1 VRLHSALGNDAT
13 VGLEPYVAS
22 ASELIAA
29 EPGRRVDREA
39 ELDLAVSA
47 WAARLAFVT
56 VSTLSWRWGVSE
68 QKMRKR
74 VRRLEREG
82 FVRRHRDGRNQ
93 PARVVVT
100 ERGGNACG
108 LTIRTARGREPLGH
122 ELAVI
127 KRVMAIELY
136 FAQHGPDGARVLT
149 EREMR
154 REERSDRERRWS
166 VRVVHPHGRVG
177 KRWPDYAVQTPEG
190 TTAVELEFS
199 LKGTR
204 RLRSIVFG
212 YQEASH
218 YDFVDFVLLQRR
230 PDAQSWRTLTRL
242 VDDVRIV
249 PQFSRLPQFRFG
261 PTMNITP
268 WRDPLP
274 ELHAGIAPFRSIDR
288 VER

>member
-1 VRLHSALGNDAT
+1 MKLQSAVGTDAT
-13 VGLEPYVAS
+13 LGLEPYVAS

-29 EPGRRVDREA
+29 ERGRRVDRQA
-39 ELDLAVSA
+39 ELDLVILA
-47 WAARLAFVT
+47 WAARFAFVT
-56 VSTLSWRWGVSE
+56 VSTLAWRWGVSE

-100 ERGGNACG
+100 ERGGDACG
-108 LTIRTARGREPLGH
+108 LTIRTARGRESLGH

-149 EREMR
+149 ERDMR
-154 REERSDRERRWS
+154 GEGGRRWS
-166 VRVVHPHGRVG
+166 VRVVHPHGRPG
-177 KRWPDYAVQTPEG
+177 KRWPDYAVQAPEG

-199 LKGTR
+199 LKATS
-204 RLRSIVFG
+204 RLRSIVSG
-212 YQEASH
+212 YREAHH
-218 YDFVDFVLLQRR
+218 YEFVDFVLLQRR
-230 PDAQSWRTLTRL
+230 RDAQLWRSLTRL
-242 VDDVRIV
+242 VDETRFVSH
-249 PQFSRLPQFRFG
+249 PASRLPPIHFG
-261 PTMNITP
+261 PRMNITP

-274 ELHAGIAPFRSIDR
+274 ELHAGIAPFPSSHAPSS
-288 VER
+288 